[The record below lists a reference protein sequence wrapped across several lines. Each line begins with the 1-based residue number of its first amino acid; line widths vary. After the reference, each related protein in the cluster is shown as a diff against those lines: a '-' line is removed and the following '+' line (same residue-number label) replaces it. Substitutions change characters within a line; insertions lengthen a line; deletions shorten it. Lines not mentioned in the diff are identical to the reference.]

1 MIPTAVCAA
10 RRKRSRGGTL
20 VEFTMVVFLLVIV
33 LLSVVEMGRMV
44 LVYTT
49 VTNSA
54 RAAARYAIV
63 HGASRTGTGK
73 DGPSGP
79 GANPAEIVQVVKD
92 FASTGLLDV
101 NSLTINVTYPAGVN
115 TVGGTVDVAVSYTY
129 NPFIGMLPLR
139 VPLSNASRGVI
150 VF

>member
-1 MIPTAVCAA
+1 MRTAVSTA
-10 RRKRSRGGTL
+10 RRRRSRGGTL
-20 VEFTMVVFLLVIV
+20 VEFTMVVFLLIIV

-63 HGASRTGTGK
+63 HGASRTPGMGK

-79 GANPAEIVQVVKD
+79 SANPAEVVQVVKD

-101 NSLTINVTYPAGVN
+101 NSLTINVTYPAGIN
-115 TVGGTVDVAVSYTY
+115 TVGSTVNVAVSYTY

-139 VPLSNASRGVI
+139 VPLSNVSRGVI

>member
-1 MIPTAVCAA
+1 
-10 RRKRSRGGTL
+10 
-20 VEFTMVVFLLVIV
+20 MVVFLLIIV
-33 LLSVVEMGRMV
+33 LLSVVEMARMV

-49 VTNSA
+49 VTNAA

-63 HGASRTGTGK
+63 HGSSRTGTGSS
-73 DGPSGP
+73 GPSGP
-79 GANPAEIVQVVKD
+79 GANPTEVVQVAKN
-92 FASTGLLDV
+92 FASTGMLDV
-101 NSLTINVTYPAGVN
+101 TTLTVNVTYPAGTNSVGS
-115 TVGGTVDVAVSYTY
+115 TVQVAVSYTY